1 MGAMQEHLGKR
12 ARELGVNASRR
23 RATAHCSLLLL
34 CLTLAGCKT
43 AGFKETFMALDGAG
57 NRRREHFFVDTEEI
71 HCIGTMASGVNDVT
85 VTGVLRA
92 QQLWDPRVQQMRKV
106 DAFVATEELAPGAGK
121 DLLID
126 FKVEPPTEGGPFRAG
141 EYTCELSIDG
151 ELEATVPFDIAF
163 PECPAAPV
171 SAGGLCEGFVL
182 PGSRC
187 PSSTKSECICAES
200 GNWECS

>member
-1 MGAMQEHLGKR
+1 MEEDFGKR
-12 ARELGVNASRR
+12 APQRKRGRANAR
-23 RATAHCSLLLL
+23 CSLLLL

-43 AGFKETFMALDGAG
+43 AGFKETFMALDGTG

-71 HCIGTMASGVNDVT
+71 HCIGKMASGVSDVT

-92 QQLWDPRVQQMRKV
+92 QQLWDSRARQMRKV
-106 DAFVATEELAPGAGK
+106 DAFLATEEVAPGAGK
-121 DLLID
+121 DIIVG
-126 FKVEPPTEGGPFRAG
+126 FKMKPPTEGSPYQAG

-171 SAGGLCEGFVL
+171 VAGGLCEGFVL

-187 PSSTKSECICAES
+187 PNTIKAECVCAES
-200 GNWECS
+200 GNWECP

>member
-1 MGAMQEHLGKR
+1 MQEHFGKR
-12 ARELGVNASRR
+12 ACERTVSVSRS
-23 RATAHCSLLLL
+23 RAIARGSMLLM

-71 HCIGTMASGVNDVT
+71 HCVGTMASGVNDVT

-92 QQLWDPRVQQMRKV
+92 HQLWDPEAREMRKV
-106 DAFVATEELAPGAGK
+106 DAFLATGELAPGAGK
-121 DLLID
+121 DLLIA
-126 FKVEPPTEGGPFRAG
+126 FKMEPQTEGGPYRAG
-141 EYTCELSIDG
+141 QYSCELSIDG
-151 ELEATVPFDIAF
+151 ELEASVPFDIAF

-171 SAGGLCEGFVL
+171 AHGALCEGFVL

-187 PSSTKSECICAES
+187 PTAFKTECVCAES
-200 GNWECS
+200 GNWECP